1 MKAINIHFFLSSIF
15 CVLILSS
22 AADTIPT
29 DQPLRDGNTIISS
42 GGKFELGFFSPGT
55 GTSRKRYLGIRFNNI
70 QTVVWVANRDNPF
83 NDTDG
88 MLNFTRQGNLTL
100 LNGSGRVIWSSSAIR
115 SVQNPIAQLLDS
127 GNLVVRDA
135 TDNYL
140 WQSFDYP
147 GDTALPGVKVGI
159 DLKTGFCRSL
169 WSWKSR
175 TDP

>member
-1 MKAINIHFFLSSIF
+1 M
-15 CVLILSS
+15 ILSS
-22 AADTIPT
+22 AANTIPT
-29 DQPLRDGNTIISS
+29 DQPLTDGNTIISS